1 MFRRLLDA
9 VLRRTAPRRE
19 SPPAVEGTHYTEQ
32 RETDRVGRLSPEDR
46 KWEADSLQRNRDNRA
61 RDDAARPPRP

>member
-1 MFRRLLDA
+1 MLRRLLDA
-9 VLRRTAPRRE
+9 VLRRTAPGRA
-19 SPPAVEGTHYTEQ
+19 SPPAVEGTDHAAR

-46 KWEADSLQRNRDNRA
+46 QWEADSLQRNRDNRA